1 MNSFTASASPELIS
15 FDDFIIRK
23 LQCVSTQRIGSPK
36 PKEDIRNGV
45 CKVHCS
51 LQQAVIN
58 KTDDNVVF
66 YACKTFRKRKIF
78 TCKFLYYNQL

>member
-1 MNSFTASASPELIS
+1 MNSFTASASPERIS
-15 FDDFIIRK
+15 FVDFFIRK
-23 LQCVSTQRIGSPK
+23 PQCVSTLRIGSPK

-58 KTDDNVVF
+58 TTDENIVF
-66 YACKTFRKRKIF
+66 YACKTFR
-78 TCKFLYYNQL
+78 

>member
-1 MNSFTASASPELIS
+1 MNSFTASASPERIG
-15 FDDFIIRK
+15 FVDFIIRK
-23 LQCVSTQRIGSPK
+23 LQCVSTRRIGSPK

-58 KTDDNVVF
+58 KTDHNLEF
-66 YACKTFRKRKIF
+66 YACKTFHLRRIF
-78 TCKFLYYNQL
+78 TCKY